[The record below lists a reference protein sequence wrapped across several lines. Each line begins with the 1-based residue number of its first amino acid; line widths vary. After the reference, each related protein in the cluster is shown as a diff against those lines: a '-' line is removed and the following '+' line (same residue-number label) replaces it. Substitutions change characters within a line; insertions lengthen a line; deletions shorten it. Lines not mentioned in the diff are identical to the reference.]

1 MEHAECERQLNA
13 AVAVL
18 VRALASRSARL
29 RQVAANALAE
39 IAGPALPTL
48 ARALRDGDPAVRAA
62 ASRLIGD
69 IRRQN
74 SPGMPCHQALGK
86 SAAALVE
93 LFASHSGPLR
103 QEARRV
109 LVGMGGYATD
119 ALARG
124 LGHPHVSVRW
134 ESAKALGDIADPRAA
149 PDLVAALEDGVFDV
163 RWLAGEALI
172 NIEEAA
178 LEPLLQALV
187 DRPHSAR
194 LQEGAHHVL
203 RVLAEHGF
211 YTIAAP
217 VVRAL
222 EGFDP
227 SLGVGPVAYEALQR
241 LHGGAPPETFAPEE
255 PPSAPEE
262 ALTG

>member
-1 MEHAECERQLNA
+1 MDQEECERQLEA
-13 AVAVL
+13 ALGVL
-18 VRALASRSARL
+18 VRALASRSTRL
-29 RQVAANALAE
+29 RHLAADALAAVGGHALAE
-39 IAGPALPTL
+39 L
-48 ARALRDGDPAVRAA
+48 ARALRNGDPAVRAA
-62 ASRLIGD
+62 ASRLIAD
-69 IRRQN
+69 IRRQG
-74 SPGMPCHQALGK
+74 PAEMPCPEALVRTAG
-86 SAAALVE
+86 ALVE
-93 LFASHSGPLR
+93 LFSSHSGPLR
-103 QEARRV
+103 QDARRA
-109 LVGMGGYATD
+109 LVGMAEYATE
-119 ALARG
+119 ALSAG
-124 LGHPHVSVRW
+124 LGHPHVTVRW
-134 ESAKALGDIADPRAA
+134 ESAKALGELADPRAA
-149 PDLVAALEDGVFDV
+149 SDLVAALEDGVFDV

-172 NIEEAA
+172 SLEEVA

-227 SLGVGPVAYEALQR
+227 TLGVGPVAYEALQR
-241 LHGGAPPETFAPEE
+241 LRGGLEPEAFVTAE
-255 PPSAPEE
+255 PPSGPKE